1 MTTIHHSQT
10 VTSYYLRNP
19 MNAGRM
25 QFIVTSSTNPGL
37 VTTVRMLYFPMGLSN
52 RQSQSFEWYPPD
64 KKFLNHKKYN
74 TVKSS
79 ENHTRAYAQ
88 SVWDDFVSKGWEIK
102 KENTP

>member
-1 MTTIHHSQT
+1 MTTIHHET
-10 VTSYYLRNP
+10 VKSYYLRNP

-25 QFIVTSSTNPGL
+25 QFIVTSSTNPGI

-52 RQSQSFEWYPPD
+52 RQSQSFEWFSQD
-64 KKFLNHKKYN
+64 EWSLNNKQGYH

-88 SVWDDFVSKGWEIK
+88 RVWEDFVSKGWQTK